1 MFKLLFHTVSSAM
14 QNVQCQNMACHHQEG
29 SISNVRAGVC
39 NCRPEFHL
47 IEHLEYTS
55 FSNTEV
61 QDYIFMS
68 SALDVNAHKLA
79 KCE

>member
-1 MFKLLFHTVSSAM
+1 M
-14 QNVQCQNMACHHQEG
+14 QNVQCQNMTCHHQEG
-29 SISNVRAGVC
+29 LMSNVRTGVC
-39 NCRPEFHL
+39 NCGPEFHL

-61 QDYIFMS
+61 QDYIFMY
-68 SALDVNAHKLA
+68 SALEVNAYKLA